1 MRSTC
6 CLKCRP
12 KTRPAAA
19 GRSQPLITHGEEK
32 PPKGLALL
40 AAGGRVTSGQEEEAT
55 NASAPRS
62 AAEGGFTV
70 PRLRVLVSFP
80 RNNVYFSLMDE
91 AYTDS
96 SAFAG
101 CTALFLLKESY
112 RGNSSR
118 NRINERTPPPPR
130 VCTPGTD
137 SCCRAPRLGAVC
149 RTNAAGHVHVPL
161 AACSHSRP
169 AGWHCAR
176 AQAVSSLPSGS
187 GAKESGLEAG
197 HRAEHRGCLALSLP
211 EGTLRP
217 QQPQALAAC
226 PHAPLT
232 LAPEDDDKT
241 PNK

>member
-1 MRSTC
+1 MS
-6 CLKCRP
+6 P
-12 KTRPAAA
+12 KDATSC
-19 GRSQPLITHGEEK
+19 GRQVTAPYHSRGGEATK
-32 PPKGLALL
+32 RAC
-40 AAGGRVTSGQEEEAT
+40 AAGGRGPCHLRT
-55 NASAPRS
+55 R
-62 AAEGGFTV
+62 GGSDKCER
-70 PRLRVLVSFP
+70 RLRVLVSFP

-101 CTALFLLKESY
+101 CTALFLLKETY

-197 HRAEHRGCLALSLP
+197 HRAEHRGCLALPLP